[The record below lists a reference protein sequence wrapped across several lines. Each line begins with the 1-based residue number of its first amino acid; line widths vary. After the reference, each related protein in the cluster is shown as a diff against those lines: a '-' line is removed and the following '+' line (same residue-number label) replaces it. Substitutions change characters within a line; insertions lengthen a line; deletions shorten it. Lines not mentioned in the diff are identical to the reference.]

1 MIGPELEQNDAD
13 DHECDRDVHATGLVL
28 LGVLVLELMRVDLRF
43 GVELVVAAIALAQ
56 AQEHRVAHKG
66 GKHDEQNDAFEG
78 GERTAGV

>member
-1 MIGPELEQNDAD
+1 M
-13 DHECDRDVHATGLVL
+13 
-28 LGVLVLELMRVDLRF
+28 DLRF
-43 GVELVVAAIALAQ
+43 GVELVVAAVALAQ